1 MKRSILLALA
11 ALSLFSC
18 SKSGGGNEPEPE
30 KPTGPTVTINN
41 VAYPTVSIGTQTWT
55 SVNYRGT
62 GGINYNNTSTV
73 DEKQGKL
80 YTLAEAK
87 AILVP
92 EGWRLPTL
100 GDYQQLCTYLGGK
113 SNNVGNIVDLADMLL
128 SDGNSKK
135 LISKEWTAAG
145 GTNDSGFNAYP
156 SGTIEQNAFYG
167 MGTTTV
173 FWTSSLNSGTYP
185 YTITVTRREND
196 NYNGQTFNY
205 FGTTYAY
212 STKLDRSCSIRF
224 VKNN

>member
-1 MKRSILLALA
+1 MKRLILMATTALF
-11 ALSLFSC
+11 LFSC
-18 SKSGGGNEPEPE
+18 SKSDNGTTTEPD
-30 KPTGPTVTINN
+30 KTTGTTVAINN
-41 VAYPTVSIGTQTWT
+41 VDYPTVKIGTQTWT
-55 SVNYRGT
+55 SVNYRGA
-62 GGINYNNTSTV
+62 GGINYNNTATI

-113 SNNVGNIVDLADMLL
+113 SNNVGNIVDLADMIL

-135 LISKEWTAAG
+135 LVSKEWTAAG
-145 GTNDSGFNAYP
+145 GTNESGFNAYP
-156 SGTIEQNAFYG
+156 SGTIEQNAFSG
-167 MGTTTV
+167 KGTSTT
-173 FWTSSLNSGTYP
+173 FWTSSLSGTYP
-185 YTITVTRREND
+185 YTITVARREND

-205 FGTTYAY
+205 FGTTYSY
-212 STKLDRSCSIRF
+212 ITKLDRSCSIRF